1 MSKSINAILTDMK
14 RTPPSSCLD
23 RYKKEELKEISQQW
37 LDIVQSQVQD
47 IQDDI
52 SSDDVTVKMLINR
65 IGRLSN
71 AWGRL

>member
-1 MSKSINAILTDMK
+1 MK

-52 SSDDVTVKMLINR
+52 SSDDVTVKKLINR
-65 IGRLSN
+65 IGRLSS